1 MTDARRQ
8 TLNTMKQEYKFEKLE
23 VWQLSVELLD
33 YVYEIEKYLPKDER
47 FNLSSQFKRAATSI
61 SLNIVEG
68 STTSSDPEKARYL
81 TIALHSYVETY
92 ACYLLILR
100 RKFIDQDKK
109 ECIKFEETGA
119 KLFAKLQTF
128 IKVLRK

>member
-1 MTDARRQ
+1 
-8 TLNTMKQEYKFEKLE
+8 MKQEYKFEKLE

-33 YVYEIEKYLPKDER
+33 YVYDIEKHLPKDEK
-47 FNLSSQFKRAATSI
+47 FNLSSQFRRAATSV

-68 STTSSDPEKARYL
+68 STTASDAEKARYL

-100 RKFIDQDKK
+100 RKYIYPKMK
-109 ECIKFEETGA
+109 
-119 KLFAKLQTF
+119 
-128 IKVLRK
+128 

>member
-1 MTDARRQ
+1 
-8 TLNTMKQEYKFEKLE
+8 MKQEYKFEKLE

-33 YVYEIEKYLPKDER
+33 YVYDIEKYLPKDER
-47 FNLSSQFKRAATSI
+47 FNLASQFKRAATSI

-68 STTSSDPEKARYL
+68 STTATDPEKIRYL
-81 TIALHSYVETY
+81 TIALHSYVESY

-100 RKFIDQDKK
+100 RKFIAREKS

-119 KLFAKLQTF
+119 KLFAKLQAF

>member
-1 MTDARRQ
+1 
-8 TLNTMKQEYKFEKLE
+8 MKQEYKFEKLE

-33 YVYEIEKYLPKDER
+33 YVYGIDKHLPKDER

-68 STTSSDPEKARYL
+68 STTSSDPEKIRYL

-92 ACYLLILR
+92 ACYLLIIR
-100 RKFIDQDKK
+100 RHYITPDKN

-119 KLFAKLQTF
+119 KLFAKIQAF
-128 IKVLRK
+128 IKALRK